1 MLPDYATYEEATGL
15 NWYEMDPNLAFIL
28 DRLVPEE
35 HQRTFAESKVRT
47 FGELAGKTLA
57 HRAEQTDKHGPVLV
71 RYDRWGE
78 EISRIEHHPTWLAN
92 KADLVR
98 NGFVGLPEHAGHPVQ
113 SVLMSALSYL
123 VCQAETAAY
132 CALGMTVEAAQMVKR
147 YAPDAIRDDYYSR
160 LTSLDPAEAWE
171 AGMFLTERQGGSD
184 VGAGTTEALPDGDAW
199 LIRGDK
205 HFCSNVDADL
215 FIVLARPAGGEP
227 GPRGLAT
234 FAMPRCR
241 PDGSSNAFHIKRLKP
256 KLGTVGVPTA
266 EVTLDGAVA
275 WLLAPQQP
283 PPLYSFQEPDGW
295 DPARDGKGLR
305 RMMEM
310 VDQSRYGVALM
321 GLGIQRR
328 SFLEA
333 AVYAARRQQFGERI
347 DAYPLVR
354 ETLVDMLVDLEGGA
368 AMTFECA
375 AAGDILAGILSPGA
389 SVAEREEAGLLRRIL
404 VPLAKMRATRIA
416 ISTSSRALEVLG
428 GNGYMEDWP
437 LARQVRDAQANTVWE
452 GTDNILCID
461 VLRAMRKEKA
471 HAPLLARIRRI
482 LDAASVHALLA
493 EPVRAL
499 TSALTSLNEALDHLA
514 LVSPDIVNLQARR
527 FADFLAD
534 IAEGAFL
541 LEEASWSLD
550 RDADARKAFMVHRFT
565 KRTFGCPPCRGIT
578 DEDRSVID
586 LFAPVVRY
594 GKIDPGD
601 IR

>member
-1 MLPDYATYEEATGL
+1 MLPDYADYEEATGL
-15 NWYEMDPNLAFIL
+15 NWYGVDPNLSFIL
-28 DRLVPEE
+28 DHLVPDEK
-35 HQRTFAESKVRT
+35 QRVFAEDKVLS

-57 HRAEQTDKHGPVLV
+57 CRAEQTDKHGPVLV

-78 EISRIEHHPTWLAN
+78 EINRIEHHPTWLAN

-98 NGFVGLPEHAGHPVQ
+98 NGFVGLPAHTGHSVQ
-113 SVLMSALSYL
+113 NVLMSALSYL

-132 CALGMTVEAAQMVKR
+132 CALGMTVEAADMVRR
-147 YAPDAIRDDYYSR
+147 YAPAAVKDDYYRR

-171 AGMFLTERQGGSD
+171 GGMFLTERQGGSD
-184 VGAGTTEALPDGDAW
+184 VGANTTEAFPDGDEW

-215 FIVLARPAGGEP
+215 FIVLARPTGAGP

-234 FAMPRCR
+234 FAMPRR
-241 PDGSSNAFHIKRLKP
+241 LPDGSSNAFHIKRLKS

-266 EVTLDGAVA
+266 EVTLDGARA

-283 PPLYSFQEPDGW
+283 PTVDSFLQPDGW

-354 ETLVDMLVDLEGGA
+354 EALVDMLVDLEGGA

-375 AAGDILAGILSPGA
+375 AARDISAGILNPGA
-389 SVAEREEAGLLRRIL
+389 GLPAREEAGLLRRIL
-404 VPLAKMRATRIA
+404 VPLAKMRATRVA

-452 GTDNILCID
+452 GTDNILCLD

-471 HAPLLARIRRI
+471 HAPLLARIRRV
-482 LDAASVHALLA
+482 LDVASSHALLA
-493 EPVRAL
+493 GPVQAL
-499 TSALTSLNEALDHLA
+499 ASALTSFDESLDY
-514 LVSPDIVNLQARR
+514 LVMASPDLVNLQARR

-534 IAEGAFL
+534 IAEGTFL
-541 LEEASWSLD
+541 LEEASWSLE
-550 RDADARKAFMVHRFT
+550 RDGDARKAFMVHRFT

-594 GKIDPGD
+594 GKIDPED
-601 IR
+601 VR